1 MKLIN
6 PESPDSLHP
15 ELQVEVVSETE
26 VKNGALRAIDLGV
39 GIELKAYHGGTMYLD
54 DALLAAIVDMVNARK
69 PE

>member
-6 PESPDSLHP
+6 PESLDSLHP

-26 VKNGALRAIDLGV
+26 VKNG
-39 GIELKAYHGGTMYLD
+39 GIELKYYGGTKYLD
-54 DALLAAIVDMVNARK
+54 DALPVAIDMVNARK